1 MGMAAWEEAWSPQHH
16 PDQQGRSGAMGG
28 FGMLQDS
35 TFVELLVGGKP
46 GILLLA
52 CTLGFVVVE
61 SVTPINGLVGE
72 DNTWRTGTE
81 GHALT
86 MEVWLLAPGIWC

>member
-1 MGMAAWEEAWSPQHH
+1 
-16 PDQQGRSGAMGG
+16 
-28 FGMLQDS
+28 MLQDS

-61 SVTPINGLVGE
+61 SVAPIDGLVGE
-72 DNTWRTGTE
+72 DNT
-81 GHALT
+81 
-86 MEVWLLAPGIWC
+86 